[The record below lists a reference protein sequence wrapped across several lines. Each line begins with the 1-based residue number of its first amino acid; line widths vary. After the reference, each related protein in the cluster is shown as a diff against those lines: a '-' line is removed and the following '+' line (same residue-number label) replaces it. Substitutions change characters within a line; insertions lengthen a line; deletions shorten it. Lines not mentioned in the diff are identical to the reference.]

1 MSKDLEI
8 KVSLNTGDFQKGI
21 EQNRAAIK
29 SLDKER
35 ANIIIDLKKEQL
47 EADFRKIKED
57 LSAIGGSQI
66 RPITFEVDR
75 QKIDTSIADVRKRLS
90 DLASQKTTAEIK
102 LQTDKAQAE
111 AAITEVK
118 QRLADLSAQK
128 VTPEIRIQKEQAR
141 AELQQLQESLKAL
154 KSTKIDP
161 QIDVEIGNSQAE
173 LNKLQTELNRLDAT
187 KTQAEID
194 IEQDKALTD
203 LAKIRG
209 EISQLDQTKI
219 DINVDID
226 KSKIANAIAE
236 IKTGISRE
244 IGAKLAEG
252 LAAIPIEITKTT
264 LEFEKLKTAL
274 KTTLGSQSEADKAF
288 AFIQEFAEATPF
300 QVSAITDSFVKLQN
314 RGIAPTRELLTQL
327 GDLASSNNKTL
338 DQVVEAILDATTGE
352 NERLKEFGITAS
364 KAGDQVTFAFKGVEK
379 TVANTPEAIKEA
391 IASFGSFQ
399 GVAGGMEAQSKTLG
413 GQLSNLQ
420 DKAAKI
426 SLAFGEELTPILLDI
441 VKGFVDSAGSAEDFA
456 KGAGQNVGNAIKFLV
471 DNADKLKIVLEL
483 VVVQFALTKAQA
495 AGAAISTL
503 ASGASALTASG
514 GFAALAASAGAAALS
529 IAAVVAPLALA
540 YAGFKAIETIRSTK
554 DMEELSVALD
564 QTAKTAQTTGNETFK
579 LASKLQALGEAR
591 KAGTGDPAK
600 EKGYL
605 DIANKQVE
613 ALEKLKQ
620 EQLAIANVA
629 GNEEKKNAAKNLAK
643 DYEIQANALKG
654 QISNLQKINTAKDD
668 GAKKTKEEIKA
679 AQDLAKEEQKIAKA
693 KLDIDRNASA
703 KKADLLRGNE
713 QKSQEKG
720 IETKRDTAL
729 DNLKIKQAK
738 EIGEFQDRLENSF
751 NEKKLKGE
759 KAIADFKESREAA
772 IEKQKTDAEATRA
785 KIAEDFQQARQSD
798 ADKFRQDQEAADAR
812 YQKQKQEN
820 ERKFNESL
828 SGAKSLIDREAQLG
842 TADPKEAAKLQQKFA
857 EEDRIKAAVAST
869 NVDTNATKEQFAQQ
883 AKQIAGV
890 SQIGSQEDA
899 AKVQL
904 ALAELEAKAKAQFA
918 EQERA
923 KDAEYNA
930 KKQAEQAVFQQTQR
944 DLETGFK
951 EAQKA
956 DALNFE
962 TNVLKPQRDALEA
975 EVNAKKIEFEQGT
988 LKPLKLAQEAEL
1000 AAFKQGK
1007 ETETNALKLQFEN
1020 ELEAVR
1026 TAAKLREIDLD
1037 AQAQKQ
1043 KLDTEAAFK
1052 DQQRALD
1059 LQNATQVAAI
1069 LSTAKLQKANLLGAV
1084 GIAAPTNIQGG
1095 LKNSGNNIQKLTSG
1109 VNAATTKN
1117 TNNTTNQNGVSI
1129 GNLTVQTPDP
1139 MKDMTKVLREIANL
1153 EAR

>member
-1 MSKDLEI
+1 MKDLEI

-29 SLDKER
+29 SLDKEK

-57 LSAIGGSQI
+57 LS
-66 RPITFEVDR
+66 
-75 QKIDTSIADVRKRLS
+75 KIDS
-90 DLASQKTTAEIK
+90 
-102 LQTDKAQAE
+102 
-111 AAITEVK
+111 
-118 QRLADLSAQK
+118 
-128 VTPEIRIQKEQAR
+128 
-141 AELQQLQESLKAL
+141 
-154 KSTKIDP
+154 
-161 QIDVEIGNSQAE
+161 
-173 LNKLQTELNRLDAT
+173 T

-194 IEQDKALTD
+194 IDKDRAITD
-203 LAKIRG
+203 LANIRS
-209 EISQLDQTKI
+209 EINQLDQTKI
-219 DINVDID
+219 DINVDVD
-226 KSKIANAIAE
+226 RSKIANAIAE

-252 LAAIPIEITKTT
+252 LAAIPGAIASTT
-264 LEFEKLKTAL
+264 LQFEKLQTVL
-274 KTTLGSQSEADKAF
+274 KTTLGSQGEADKAF
-288 AFIQEFAEATPF
+288 ALIKDFAASTPF
-300 QVSAITDSFVKLQN
+300 QVSSITDAFIKLTN
-314 RGIAPTRELLTQL
+314 RGVKPTRESLTQL
-327 GDLASSNNKTL
+327 GDLASSQGKEL
-338 DQVVEAILDATTGE
+338 DQLVEAILDASTGE
-352 NERLKEFGITAS
+352 NERLKEFGIQATKS
-364 KAGDQVTFAFKGVEK
+364 GDQVTFAFKGVQK
-379 TVANTPEAIKEA
+379 TVANTPEAINAA
-391 IASFGSFQ
+391 ILSFGNLQ
-399 GVAGGMEAQSKTLG
+399 GVTGGMEAQSKTLG
-413 GQLSNLQ
+413 GALSNLQ
-420 DKAAKI
+420 DVGDTLAV
-426 SLAFGEELTPILLDI
+426 AFGQELTPILLDI
-441 VKGFVDSAGSAEDFA
+441 VKGFSESGASAEGFA
-456 KGAGQNVGNAIKFLV
+456 RGAGQNVGNAIKFLV

-495 AGAAISTL
+495 AGAALSTL
-503 ASGASALTASG
+503 ASGAAALTASG

-605 DIANKQVE
+605 NIANQQVE

-629 GNEEKKNAAKNLAK
+629 GNEEQKNAAKNLAK

-693 KLDIDRNASA
+693 KLDIDRAASA

-751 NEKKLKGE
+751 NAKKLAGE

-772 IEKQKTDAEATRA
+772 IEKQKTDGETARA
-785 KIAEDFQQARQSD
+785 KLAEQFQSD
-798 ADKFRQDQEAADAR
+798 RQNDADQFRQDQEAADAR

-857 EEDRIKAAVAST
+857 EEDRIKATVAST
-869 NVDTNATKEQFAQQ
+869 NVDTNASKEQFAQQ

-975 EVNAKKIEFEQGT
+975 EVNAKKVEFEQGT

-1007 ETETNALKLQFEN
+1007 EAETNALKLQFEN
-1020 ELEAVR
+1020 ELETLR